1 MRVWNRVAKVLV
13 AAILLVAA
21 VLLTAPSAW
30 AQGENYDIYLL
41 AGQSNADGRG
51 VIEGVTD
58 QGQFVPGLVGDL
70 AQYALPQPEHR
81 IYFSNPGISD
91 DIAGNPEYV
100 TGWQTLQ
107 PGFSIEPGFR
117 GPLGDFDENGI
128 ITSFNTNTFGPEV
141 SFASEIAEATGTTN
155 NVGIIKV
162 TDGGTSLAVDWR
174 APGSDSADDEGGL
187 HYALLVSQALAAL
200 EALEAEG
207 NTGTIRG
214 LVWHQGES
222 DSSSAR
228 ASQYQDRFENFVAQ
242 LQEDL
247 DLEELPTVI
256 GELAPSRPNNGE
268 IAPVLASIAADNDS
282 ISLTSSVGLESVS
295 SEDLTHFNTA
305 SQIELGRRFA
315 QDLALLVI
323 PEPATLAMMWLPLVA
338 LASRRRR

>member
-1 MRVWNRVAKVLV
+1 M
-13 AAILLVAA
+13 LLAA
-21 VLLTAPSAW
+21 VLLGAPSAW

-70 AQYALPQPEHR
+70 AQYTNPQPEHR
-81 IYFSNPGISD
+81 IYYSNPGTS
-91 DIAGNPEYV
+91 AEVASNPEYV
-100 TGWQTLQ
+100 TGWQTLE

-117 GPLGDFDENGI
+117 GPLGDFDGNGT

-141 SFASEIAEATGTTN
+141 SFASEIREATGTTN

-162 TDGGTSLAVDWR
+162 TDGGTSLAANWR
-174 APGSDSADDEGGL
+174 APGSNDADDEGGL
-187 HYALLVSQALAAL
+187 HYALLVNQATAALA
-200 EALEAEG
+200 ALEAEG

-222 DSSSAR
+222 DSNSGP

-247 DLEELPTVI
+247 DLDVLPTVI
-256 GELAPSRPNNGE
+256 GGLAPARPNNSLITPQFE
-268 IAPVLASIAADNDS
+268 SIALDNEL
-282 ISLTSSVGLESVS
+282 ISLTSSEGLASVS

-315 QDLALLVI
+315 QDLAQLVVI
-323 PEPATLAMMWLPLVA
+323 PEPATAAVLCLPLVA
-338 LASRRRR
+338 LASRRRRG